1 MSALDDPD
9 TERLLG
15 QAAAGDEAARE
26 HLLQRHRA
34 RLRHMVAVRLDS
46 RLAGRVDPSDV
57 VQEALMEAHRGL
69 DEYLRSR
76 PVAFYPWLRALAQ
89 DRLVELYREHV
100 RAQKRS
106 VRREEPLPLPDAS
119 AMELAGRLVARG
131 SGPGVGM
138 LREEVRQLVH
148 RALARLPE
156 RDREVLVLR
165 HLEQLSVGEV
175 AAILGTTEGAV
186 SVRLLRAL
194 RKLREFLGE
203 GLLGDIS

>member
-9 TERLLG
+9 TERLLA
-15 QAAAGDEAARE
+15 QAAAGDDGARE
-26 HLLQRHRA
+26 QLLQRHRA
-34 RLRHMVAVRLDS
+34 RLRQMVAVRLDP

-57 VQEALMEAHRGL
+57 VQEALMDAHRRLG
-69 DEYLRSR
+69 DYLGSR
-76 PVAFYPWLRALAQ
+76 PVAFYPWLRALAY

-106 VRREEPLPLPDAS
+106 VRREERLPLPDAS
-119 AMELAGRLVARG
+119 ALELASRLAARG
-131 SGPGVGM
+131 SGPGAG
-138 LREEVRQLVH
+138 LAREEVRQLVH
-148 RALARLPE
+148 RALARLPD

-203 GLLGDIS
+203 GLLGDVP